1 MKNRISLLAII
12 ILLFFKL
19 NVLQASEQF
28 NFDITEVEVTNE
40 GNFFKGLKRGT
51 ATTNENQT
59 IITADI
65 FEYDKITNILKAN
78 GNVIIEDKIKDFVI
92 LSEHVTYFKN
102 EEKIFSKGKTS
113 AKIQSKYEVLSSD
126 VNLDNNTNILTSQK
140 KTIITDDEFTKYE
153 TDLLN
158 FAINESVFKGSNVK
172 VSTNTNLD
180 ENEREFYNF
189 KDGIFDFEKKDFIA
203 SDTKIYV
210 KKNIFDESEN
220 DPRIYGNSSKKK
232 GNITTI
238 NKGIFTSC
246 KLTNDCPPWHI
257 KATTITH
264 DQDKQDIIYKNPLLH
279 LYDFPVFY
287 FPKFTHPDP
296 TVRRRSGFLQP
307 NLNRS
312 DITGTSLLVPY
323 FHVLSDTTDITFKP
337 TVFDSD
343 IYMFHNEYRQ
353 LNENSSFIAD
363 FGLTKGYQIPNRER
377 NHISHLFA
385 KYKSELNW
393 DSFISSKLDLS
404 FQKTT
409 KDTFLGVFDTN
420 LIDMNSNVKPS
431 SKQLKSDI
439 NLSLDHEN
447 FSFKTGFIGY
457 ENLSGKNSDRFQ
469 YVLPYYNY
477 SKQLFT
483 KFDLASFNLSSDG
496 SNNLKDTNK
505 LVTNLNNSLNI
516 TSVDFFSNFGFVNK
530 VEIFLQNQN
539 SVGKKTDDYK
549 SSPESDLKN
558 INNFT
563 SSIPLL
569 KYTDYYI
576 NSITPKFSFRFS
588 PKNMKDASNAS
599 SSLGVNNIFDI
610 NRLGLSDYEQGKS
623 LTLGLDYKKESIQD
637 INKYFEFQLA
647 GVLRDVEQKKIPT
660 SSSINQTASNLFG
673 GINYGLSELID
684 LNYNFS
690 VDNDLNTF
698 ERNSIG
704 IGFSFMRDKE
714 NMPIEGELNGEP
726 KFYTRFNFTE
736 DNGKMGDSN
745 YWSNETTIN
754 FKEDNYLTFKTRRNR
769 KISFTEYYDLVYQ
782 YKNDCLTAGLTFKK
796 SYYADRDVRAKED
809 LMFTI
814 TFFPITQFEQN
825 IKESAW
831 RGDSAIQNFWRK

>member
-1 MKNRISLLAII
+1 MKNRIILLAII
-12 ILLFFKL
+12 ILLTFKL
-19 NVLQASEQF
+19 TVLQASEQF

-92 LSEHVTYFKN
+92 LSEHITYFKN
-102 EEKIFSKGKTS
+102 EEKIFSRGRTN

-126 VNLDNNTNILTSQK
+126 VNLDNNSNILTSQK

-158 FAINESVFKGSNVK
+158 FSINESIFKGSNVK

-189 KDGIFDFEKKDFIA
+189 KNGIFDFEKKDFIA
-203 SDTKIYV
+203 GDTKIYV

-232 GNITTI
+232 ENITTI

-246 KLTNDCPPWHI
+246 QLTDSCPPWSI

-264 DQDKQDIIYKNPLLH
+264 DQNKQDIIYKNPLLH

-312 DITGTSLLVPY
+312 NITGTSLLVPY

-337 TVFDSD
+337 TIFDSD

-353 LNENSSFIAD
+353 LNENSSFVAD
-363 FGLTKGYQIPNRER
+363 FGLTKGYQIPNDER
-377 NHISHLFA
+377 NHIGHLFA
-385 KYKSELNW
+385 KYKSKLNW
-393 DSFISSKLDLS
+393 NSFESSKLDFS

-409 KDTFLGVFDTN
+409 KDTFLKVFDTN
-420 LIDMNSNVKPS
+420 LIDINSNIKPS
-431 SKQLKSDI
+431 ASILQSDI
-439 NLSLDHEN
+439 TLTLNHKNYD
-447 FSFKTGFIGY
+447 FKTGFIGY
-457 ENLSGKNSDRFQ
+457 ENLNGKNSDRFQ
-469 YVLPYYNY
+469 YIMPYYDF
-477 SKQLFT
+477 SKNLFDS
-483 KFDLASFNLSSDG
+483 FDLASFNFSSSG
-496 SNNLKDTNK
+496 SNSLQETNK
-505 LVTNLNNSLNI
+505 LTTQLNNSLNI
-516 TSVDFFSNFGFVNK
+516 SSIDFFSNLGFLNK
-530 VEIFLQNQN
+530 FEFYLQNQN
-539 SVGKKTDDYK
+539 SVGKKLDNLK
-549 SSPESDLKN
+549 SSPKSEFKN

-563 SSIPLL
+563 SKIPLL
-569 KYTDYYI
+569 KYSDYYL
-576 NSITPKFSFRFS
+576 NSITPKFSFRFN
-588 PKNMKDASNAS
+588 PTDMKDASDGS
-599 SSLGVNNIFDI
+599 SSLSVNNIFDI
-610 NRLGLSDYEQGKS
+610 NRLNTNDYEQGKS
-623 LTLGLDYKKESIQD
+623 LTLGIDYRKESLQN
-637 INKYFEFQLA
+637 INKYFEVKLA

-660 SSSINQTASNLFG
+660 SSSLNQTASNLFG
-673 GINYGLSELID
+673 GINYGLSDIVD
-684 LNYNFS
+684 LNYDFS
-690 VDNDLNTF
+690 VDNDFNTF

-704 IGFSFMRDKE
+704 LGFSLMRDKE
-714 NMPIEGELNGEP
+714 NMPIKGEAIGEP
-726 KFYTRFNFTE
+726 KFYTRFDFAE
-736 DNGKMGDSN
+736 ENGKLGDSN

-809 LMFTI
+809 LM
-814 TFFPITQFEQN
+814 
-825 IKESAW
+825 
-831 RGDSAIQNFWRK
+831 